1 MNIVANILTNKV
13 TDIVTNIEEEYQPSG
28 EGGARSLPAT
38 PNRLQRLQN
47 PKWPPGGPKMAD
59 GVWKGVYP

>member
-13 TDIVTNIEEEYQPSG
+13 TDIVTNIEDEYQPSG

-38 PNRLQRLQN
+38 PHCLQN
-47 PKWPPGGPKMAD
+47 GGWGMERCLPLGFWAF
-59 GVWKGVYP
+59 